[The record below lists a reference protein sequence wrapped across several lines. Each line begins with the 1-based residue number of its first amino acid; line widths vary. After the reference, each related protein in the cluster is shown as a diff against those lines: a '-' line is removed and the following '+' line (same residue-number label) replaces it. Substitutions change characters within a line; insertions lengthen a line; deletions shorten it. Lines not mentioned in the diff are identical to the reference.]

1 MLESSGPSSQDP
13 GQLKGRRRTKVI
25 CTIGPATSSFNGL
38 KKLYEA
44 GMNVVRINMSH
55 SDHANARKIIG
66 WIKTLNRQ
74 IESPIPILL
83 DTQGPEIRTGELEHP
98 MQLNE
103 GEIVRLTVRD
113 VCLSV
118 RDVRPSARPCVRVAH
133 AIVSCKTVGTPHTKS
148 VTN

>member
-1 MLESSGPSSQDP
+1 
-13 GQLKGRRRTKVI
+13 
-25 CTIGPATSSFNGL
+25 
-38 KKLYEA
+38 
-44 GMNVVRINMSH
+44 MSH

-113 VCLSV
+113 PNMVE
-118 RDVRPSARPCVRVAH
+118 
-133 AIVSCKTVGTPHTKS
+133 TKS
-148 VTN
+148 IQVNYEEIVDAVDVGRIVTLDNGLINFEVLEKSSNHLTCKVIDGGTLGSRKLAWCPYQFACYNRQRSQGHSIWRRARR